1 MRLIRFLFI
10 SHLLALCFGLA
21 GLLVALPN
29 PQLWADS
36 RNAAWIFGVSMQYA
50 GPLHILLGAA
60 TMLVFGLRL
69 VGARKTL
76 IFFLAAT
83 TLSLGFELLGTG
95 TGWPFGA
102 YAYTSGLGWKIGG
115 RVPYTIPLSWFYM
128 GFAAYLLAQHIVGA
142 RRPWRT
148 IALGVWLLT
157 VWDLVLDPA
166 MAHPQLPMQFWV
178 WHETGPYFGMPIKN
192 FVGWSVTGLVFMA
205 LSRWLW
211 RTDLDPTSYPV
222 SIPLGMYAVN
232 MGFASLLSVSVGLW
246 QPLLLA
252 AVCGLLPALLA
263 WWRQPRPAVYTSV
276 GDSQSAPARLGE
288 R

>member
-1 MRLIRFLFI
+1 MRSIRFLFI
-10 SHLLALCFGLA
+10 SHLLALCFGLV

-50 GPLHILLGAA
+50 GSLHILLGAA

-69 VGARKTL
+69 VGVRKTL

-83 TLSLGFELLGTG
+83 SLSLGFELLGTG

-102 YAYTSGLGWKIGG
+102 YAYTGGLGWKIGE

-128 GFAAYLLAQHIVGA
+128 GFAAYLLAQHIAGP
-142 RRPWRT
+142 RRPWHMV
-148 IALGVWLLT
+148 ALGVWFLT
-157 VWDLVLDPA
+157 IWDLVLDPA
-166 MAHPQLPMQFWV
+166 MAHPRLPTQFWV

-192 FVGWSVTGLVFMA
+192 FVGWSVTGLAFMA

-211 RTDLDPTSYPV
+211 RADLDPTSYPV
-222 SIPLGMYAVN
+222 AIPLGMYAAN
-232 MGFASLLSVSVGLW
+232 MAFATALSMSVGLW
-246 QPLLLA
+246 QPPLLA
-252 AVCGLLPALLA
+252 GVCGLLPVLLA
-263 WWRQPRPAVYTSV
+263 WWRQQHGAVYTPA
-276 GDSQSAPARLGE
+276 GESQPARLGE